1 LFSNHTRGQ
10 DILHI
15 GVYDK
20 DLIFDDKI
28 GSTEIDL
35 HELYDKSSSFFVFC
49 SKCKLFD
56 VNRTY

>member
-1 LFSNHTRGQ
+1 MRGQ

-15 GVYDK
+15 DIYDK